1 MSNLIFFKI
10 YIRLL
15 FIKMSCSYQRRF
27 KIRSMSVAD
36 EGTGKKTNKTFSS
49 NDGAAQLDKEA
60 KRFLSRDGR

>member
-1 MSNLIFFKI
+1 
-10 YIRLL
+10 
-15 FIKMSCSYQRRF
+15 
-27 KIRSMSVAD
+27 MSVAD